1 MTTETNDATPTPTV
15 TTETPGTRVQPAL
28 VTQIFDESTTPTTS
42 LSQDVRTQSRITT
55 QCSWTHQA
63 SGLVSS
69 KKKVTRNTHRTC
81 RCRGA
86 YRVSSPLETEVFV
99 DDMLSQMKPHV
110 VCGAMISEPPSC
122 ACRSSTGKCVC
133 DLLGYFEPRT
143 VFRSATS
150 PDRWSHPKNREVS
163 MTKLDVDQQKNMRD
177 AMTDDSRDTVVAPP
191 VPRREGC
198 TAYHSSVQNMSCTA
212 FSRTADKPKHHW

>member
-15 TTETPGTRVQPAL
+15 TTETPETRVQPAL
-28 VTQIFDESTTPTTS
+28 VTQIFDEGTTPTTS
-42 LSQDVRTQSRITT
+42 LSQMFERNHASRRNAVGLTKQADSFHQKNSHQKHSPNMQMPWSIQSI
-55 QCSWTHQA
+55 
-63 SGLVSS
+63 
-69 KKKVTRNTHRTC
+69 K
-81 RCRGA
+81 
-86 YRVSSPLETEVFV
+86 PLKTEVFV
-99 DDMLSQMKPHV
+99 DEMLSQMKPHV
-110 VCGAMISEPPSC
+110 VCGAMISESPSC
-122 ACRSSTGKCVC
+122 ACRSSTGKYVC
-133 DLLGYFEPRT
+133 DLLMYFGPRT
-143 VFRSATS
+143 AFRSATS

-177 AMTDDSRDTVVAPP
+177 AMTDDSIDTVVAPP